1 MRKTTDVLTSNQTEN
16 KNVNVNSGANLNK
29 AEKNSGKK
37 NSGKNSKKNNKNN
50 NSKNNNSSNNS
61 SNKNNSNS
69 NSSANKNS
77 KKNSITK
84 NSEVDL
90 KKNSESK
97 VDISKTKKSDAKMPE
112 TKKPENKSETTK
124 PEETSLA
131 KEEKAS
137 NTDNKSV
144 NEPKV
149 EVLSSSSRG
158 NSANNSNNGI
168 NQLIG
173 ALDNLFY
180 NNGKLNLKQF
190 GKIFGI
196 ITGVFLVMLL
206 ILWKTFCRGG
216 LIFANRVIT
225 AWNMRN
231 GSMYYEYITGSEH
244 GRRDLLIFFALILM
258 AVCIISAALYVLKKP
273 VYSLIMLY
281 CLFALPALA
290 MFSHSKMLVLV
301 GLVVLVSVLLFMRL
315 PKNNL
320 KKNLKFVAAFVVVVG
335 LISLATMKISSNI
348 LKDDSDSLQ
357 ANAIKRISEKIYGTS
372 DTPEG
377 NIKEASVRDT
387 SRSDRLVVDAEKE
400 GLVYLRG
407 YTGSIFDDGQWTDLD
422 KEVYSVHYKD
432 MLHYMNENDFSSLT
446 TLSNFYQLSNQ
457 YIEGSFT
464 YDAETL
470 KVSNVGASDKYIYMP
485 YTCDQASFKYMG
497 EMNKDL
503 NLKNSYSNILKNY
516 EFSCAVTDEN
526 QMISL
531 YDNGALTNAQYQLS
545 GYGPVD
551 TYEEGPGA
559 FDTEGL
565 DDTAGFEEDLS
576 SEDGTADGAVETASS
591 GNATADVDVNY
602 LNLEQA
608 YHEFADAYYMDIPED
623 AKTAFDVKLQP
634 IDTEVGVELITRYI
648 REYLKENLEYN
659 EDVVGNLSKVTGG
672 QAANKTVANGTNQ
685 TTANQTA
692 ANGTSQNAS
701 SQTTNINK
709 MDSSSASYILSF
721 GKGYSIHYATLAT
734 LMYRYYGV
742 PARYVEGYRC
752 DLKAGTNKVT
762 AKDAHAWVEVYRY
775 GMGWVP
781 IDVTPGFYE
790 EGDSSEMEMQSESMA
805 PNAGGGSDQEATTE
819 QPKPQEQP
827 EEEEEESLP
836 AWVAIL
842 LFFVVLIVMAIAYI
856 FIRAYI
862 VRKKIRES
870 FEDKDYKK
878 AVLSISKSLWNL
890 LKIYDIDIDDGLPI
904 KNKEKLDE
912 TFAQDTG
919 VSYKEVDAVLN
930 KAKYS
935 SHEVT
940 EKEYGLVRKYYDDI
954 SNFISKKTKLPTKLI
969 WKYIYCALS
978 LVLMI
983 SIFTG
988 CDKQTADY
996 ELGSVFAYN
1005 NIQET
1010 KVSDEVLDDSYADIL
1025 QDDSFEPNDE
1035 TEETPGSPADSMP
1048 SNKTPDSRQNNTSR
1062 PPIANRTNNND
1073 NDGNNDGQNAPA
1085 DTTAS
1090 NDSNG
1095 SSDSPSGGN
1104 GGNNGNGG
1112 SGGNGGNGSGGSN
1125 GTGSNGSGGNG
1136 GNEKKQPE
1144 KTAEAYGLEYSGDL
1158 GRYIWG
1164 EAVDTSNLHIYYTAE
1179 GGKKEITDYNIEM
1192 NYPAIDTSP
1201 LAISTAPSDAGVDKT
1216 YDTYQP
1222 GIYIADVTYGEYYVQ
1237 VPYELDVA
1245 YITINFHISNY
1256 CTDPD
1261 NHRYD
1266 IETDEDGLDIEK
1278 YSANSIYDD
1287 SCDMSS
1293 IFPGYNYCKYCSS
1306 TTYTTEQEEVYYDE
1320 VVGDT
1325 TIAKSK
1331 WVDMTTYRP
1340 QIISWK
1346 VMYPITGDY
1355 SFTRDEFNALGIT
1368 EDYTTYASYNYDTMD
1383 ISKSSMMSVE
1393 WLGDYCYSA
1402 GTYVDY
1408 YVVVP
1413 EDVTIN

>member
-1 MRKTTDVLTSNQTEN
+1 M
-16 KNVNVNSGANLNK
+16 
-29 AEKNSGKK
+29 
-37 NSGKNSKKNNKNN
+37 
-50 NSKNNNSSNNS
+50 
-61 SNKNNSNS
+61 
-69 NSSANKNS
+69 
-77 KKNSITK
+77 
-84 NSEVDL
+84 
-90 KKNSESK
+90 
-97 VDISKTKKSDAKMPE
+97 
-112 TKKPENKSETTK
+112 
-124 PEETSLA
+124 
-131 KEEKAS
+131 
-137 NTDNKSV
+137 
-144 NEPKV
+144 
-149 EVLSSSSRG
+149 
-158 NSANNSNNGI
+158 
-168 NQLIG
+168 
-173 ALDNLFY
+173 
-180 NNGKLNLKQF
+180 
-190 GKIFGI
+190 
-196 ITGVFLVMLL
+196 
-206 ILWKTFCRGG
+206 
-216 LIFANRVIT
+216 
-225 AWNMRN
+225 
-231 GSMYYEYITGSEH
+231 
-244 GRRDLLIFFALILM
+244 
-258 AVCIISAALYVLKKP
+258 
-273 VYSLIMLY
+273 
-281 CLFALPALA
+281 
-290 MFSHSKMLVLV
+290 
-301 GLVVLVSVLLFMRL
+301 
-315 PKNNL
+315 
-320 KKNLKFVAAFVVVVG
+320 VVG
-335 LISLATMKISSNI
+335 LISLGTLALSNKI

-357 ANAIKRISEKIYGTS
+357 ANAIKRITEKIYGTS

-377 NIKEASVRDT
+377 NIKGASVRDT
-387 SRSDRLVVDAEKE
+387 SRSQRLEVESEQE

-407 YTGSIFDDGQWTDLD
+407 YTGCLYDDGQWTDLD

-457 YIEGSFT
+457 YMEGTFK

-485 YTCDQASFKYMG
+485 YTCDQASFEYMG

-516 EFSCAVTDEN
+516 EFSCAVTDAN

-531 YDNGALTNAQYQLS
+531 YDNGALTNAQYELS

-551 TYEEGPGA
+551 GA
-559 FDTEGL
+559 T
-565 DDTAGFEEDLS
+565 
-576 SEDGTADGAVETASS
+576 ETASS
-591 GNATADVDVNY
+591 GNATAAVDTSY
-602 LNLEQA
+602 LNMEQA
-608 YHEFADAYYMDIPED
+608 YHEFADAYYMEIPED

-648 REYLKENLEYN
+648 REYLKENMEYD
-659 EDVVGNLSKVTGG
+659 EDVVGNLSKV
-672 QAANKTVANGTNQ
+672 KTASQG
-685 TTANQTA
+685 ANQTA
-692 ANGTSQNAS
+692 ANGASNQNGASQNAS
-701 SQTTNINK
+701 SQSTNINK
-709 MDSSSASYILSF
+709 MDSASASYLLSF

-752 DLKAGTNKVT
+752 DLKAGSNKIT

-790 EGDSSEMEMQSESMA
+790 EGESSEIEMQSETIA

-819 QPKPQEQP
+819 QPKPEEQP
-827 EEEEEESLP
+827 KEEEQESMP

-842 LFFVVLIVMAIAYI
+842 LFFVLLLVMAFAYI

-862 VRKKIRES
+862 IRKKIREG

-890 LKIYDIDIDDGLPI
+890 LKIYDIDIDEGLPI

-940 EKEYGLVRKYYDDI
+940 EKEYNLVKKYYDEI
-954 SNFISKKTKLPTKLI
+954 NSFISKNTKLPTKLI

-983 SIFTG
+983 NIFTC

-1010 KVSDEVLDDSYADIL
+1010 KVSEEQIDDNYADIF
-1025 QDDSFEPNDE
+1025 QDDSFEQNDD
-1035 TEETPGSPADSMP
+1035 TEETPDSPADSMP

-1062 PPIANRTNNND
+1062 PPIANRTNDNNNG
-1073 NDGNNDGQNAPA
+1073 NDDGQNAPA
-1085 DTTAS
+1085 DTVAT
-1090 NDSNG
+1090 NDSNSG
-1095 SSDSPSGGN
+1095 STDTPSGGN
-1104 GGNNGNGG
+1104 GGNGGNGGTGGNGG
-1112 SGGNGGNGSGGSN
+1112 SGSG
-1125 GTGSNGSGGNG
+1125 GSNGSGGNG
-1136 GNEKKQPE
+1136 GTGGNGNNEKKKPE
-1144 KTAEAYGLEYSGDL
+1144 KTTEAYGLEYSGDL

-1164 EAVDTSNLHIYYTAE
+1164 ETADTSNLHIYYTAE
-1179 GGKKEITDYNIEM
+1179 GGKKEITDYKIEM

-1245 YITINFHISNY
+1245 YVTINFHISNY

-1325 TIAKSK
+1325 TIARSK

-1355 SFTRDEFNALGIT
+1355 SFTRDDFNALGIT
-1368 EDYTTYASYNYDTMD
+1368 EDYTTYASYNYDTLE
-1383 ISKSSMMSVE
+1383 ISKSSMMSAE